1 MTMSPSV
8 LQSSS
13 APQSSSALKVS
24 QSFNQAVRTLA
35 VWGPDWPV
43 IAAGGQPDRPAAVV
57 GAGRVLVCSAAAR
70 LEGVRRGQRLRD
82 AQSRCPELQIH
93 QDDPS
98 RDARAFEPVAACVEN
113 LIPGIEIVRP
123 GLLVVAARGAA
134 RYYDGELALLAKVAR
149 AVADETGSD
158 VQLGI
163 ADGIFAAT
171 RAAYAAAVVPA
182 GEVAGFLAG
191 LSVGVLERPEL
202 ADLLVRLGVRSLGE
216 YVALPRADVLTRF
229 GPDAAYAHD
238 LAHGVEYR
246 PPTARHAPPDLAVE
260 MTLDPPVERVD
271 TATFVAKTLAEQLH
285 EKMTWRG
292 MACIRISIE
301 ARTEHGELLFR
312 SWRHGSALTA
322 GFTATAIA
330 DRTRWQLDGWL
341 SGSIGSGRA
350 ATNRT
355 PRPSAGLVF
364 LRLVPEEV
372 IYDDGRQLALWG
384 GDFADAGTGGAGST
398 RSDAERIER
407 ALARIQGMLGPD
419 AVVTAVLGAG
429 REPAEQ
435 VQLVPWGEL
444 PDAPVGAVAAQ
455 PWPGRLPAPSPS
467 TVLSA
472 PWPLEVSAIDGT
484 PVDVG
489 ARGVVT
495 AAPAFVNLGQPS
507 PGRRIEIVGWAG
519 PWLLD
524 VRWWDRLTMRR
535 RARFQV
541 ALADGTA
548 LLLACDNGRWSIEAV
563 YD

>member
-1 MTMSPSV
+1 MDASLVAAQARAT
-8 LQSSS
+8 QSQAS
-13 APQSSSALKVS
+13 
-24 QSFNQAVRTLA
+24 NQAVRTLA

-43 IAAGGQPDRPAAVV
+43 VAAGGQAEQPVAVTS
-57 GAGRVLVCSAAAR
+57 GSRVLVCSAAAR
-70 LEGVRRGQRLRD
+70 LDGVRRGQRLRD
-82 AQSRCPELQIH
+82 AQSRCPDLQVYPH
-93 QDDPS
+93 DPA
-98 RDARAFEPVAACVEN
+98 RDARAFEPVAGCVEN
-113 LIPGIEIVRP
+113 LVPGIEIVRP

-149 AVADETGSD
+149 AVADETGHD

-171 RAAYAAAVVPA
+171 RAAYAATVVPV
-182 GEVAGFLAG
+182 GEVAGFLAT
-191 LSVGVLERPEL
+191 LPVGVLERPEL
-202 ADLLVRLGVRSLGE
+202 TDLLLRLGVRTLGD
-216 YVALPRADVLTRF
+216 YAALSRADVLTRF

-238 LAHGVEYR
+238 LSRGVEYR
-246 PPTARHAPPDLAVE
+246 PPAPRDAPLDLAVE
-260 MTLDPPVERVD
+260 MDLDPPVERVD

-285 EKMTWRG
+285 QKLAWRG

-341 SGSIGSGRA
+341 SSSS
-350 ATNRT
+350 
-355 PRPSAGLVF
+355 RPSAGLVF

-372 IYDDGRQLALWG
+372 RYDDGRQLALWG
-384 GDFADAGTGGAGST
+384 GDFAAAGVVDT
-398 RSDAERIER
+398 RGDAERIER
-407 ALARIQGMLGPD
+407 SLARIQGILGPD

-444 PDAPVGAVAAQ
+444 PDVPAGSKTALP
-455 PWPGRLPAPSPS
+455 PWPGRLPAPSPA
-467 TVLSA
+467 TVLTT
-472 PWPLEVSAIDGT
+472 PW
-484 PVDVG
+484 PVDVTASDG
-489 ARGVVT
+489 GPVAVTARGVVT
-495 AAPAFVNLGQPS
+495 AEPAMVAWARHAGQQ
-507 PGRRIEIVGWAG
+507 IVGWAG

-541 ALADGTA
+541 ALDDGTA
-548 LLLACDNGRWSIEAV
+548 LLLIFDSHSHSWSVEAV